1 MKRLKTPRAIR
12 KSAPRRERPREQGQI
27 IVLFVFAL
35 IVILGTAA
43 LAIDV
48 GLLRNANQN
57 LWNALDAG
65 ALAGAQVLPDDP
77 AAAEALALQYAEEN
91 FPGDLPTGVTPTFR
105 CIVGAVGGNPRPGDV
120 PAVCDP
126 GPNAAWT
133 CNAKICASVCMPYA
147 PENDICNAI
156 TLESTASIPYRFGPA
171 VGVTT
176 GTTKDVVSA
185 ACKGACG
192 TRSAEPVDL
201 VLLVDRTPSM
211 DSTDIEN
218 ARRAADS
225 VRSSSS
231 NNPAEQWMAMGLIG
245 PAEANNV
252 CQPDDTIVSADPN
265 SATDMRRWIPVP
277 LSGIGAPL
285 NQNYK
290 NSGSA
295 MANALLVSCFQ
306 SSPGDV
312 ATDLADP
319 FDMAIETLAGGRSDA
334 TKGIILMTDGQPNH
348 SNAHRPSCS
357 SPSSVYDAEAIAA
370 AAVAKS
376 QGIEVFTIGFGLG
389 PGEIHGSCGG
399 PGWST
404 TGQETRAR
412 QLLAAMA
419 SPDADGNPAQD
430 NGCSVGG
437 VENDDGDHFFCIPK
451 SPGASANLADLFKQA
466 VNQLIGGTR
475 LVQLP
480 A

>member
-1 MKRLKTPRAIR
+1 MAQLKTTRTIR
-12 KSAPRRERPREQGQI
+12 KSASRRERPREQGQI
-27 IVLFVFAL
+27 IVLFVFVL
-35 IVILGTAA
+35 IIILGAA
-43 LAIDV
+43 AIVIDV
-48 GLLRNANQN
+48 GVLRNANQN

-65 ALAGAQVLPDDP
+65 ALAGAQELPGDP
-77 AAAEALALQYAEEN
+77 AAAEALAMQYAENN
-91 FPGDLPTGVTPTFR
+91 FPGDLPPGLTPTFR
-105 CIVGAVGGNPRPGDV
+105 CVVGAVGGNPRPSDI

-126 GPNAAWT
+126 GPNAVWI
-133 CNAKICASVCMPYA
+133 CNARICASVCNPYS

-171 VGVTT
+171 VGIGT
-176 GTTKDVVSA
+176 GTTKVVQSA

-192 TRSAEPVDL
+192 TRSAAPVDL

-225 VRSSSS
+225 VRSSST
-231 NNPAEQWMAMGLIG
+231 NNPAEQWIAMGLIG
-245 PAEANNV
+245 PAEADNV
-252 CQPDDTIVSADPN
+252 CQPDDTIVSANPN

-290 NSGSA
+290 NPGSA
-295 MANALLVSCFQ
+295 LANALLVSCFR

-319 FDMAIETLAGGRSDA
+319 FDMAMETLSTGRDDA

-357 SPSSVYDAEAIAA
+357 SPSSVYDDEAKAA
-370 AAVAKS
+370 AATAKLA
-376 QGIEVFTIGFGLG
+376 GIEVFTIGFGLA
-389 PGEIHGSCGG
+389 PGEIHGACGG

-437 VENDDGDHFFCIPK
+437 PENDDGDHFFCIPK
-451 SPGASANLADLFKQA
+451 SAGASANLADLFKQA
-466 VNQLIGGTR
+466 VNQLIGGTK
-475 LVQLP
+475 LIQLP